1 MPVLSAAAT
10 TLCADIAALLRSA
23 PARAGRHR
31 VLAIEGRSGAGK
43 SWLANLLAERLAAPL
58 LRMDDLHPGWDGLAA
73 AAPLARRWIIEP
85 LLAGSTP
92 RWRRYDWERGEP
104 GAWEHTPVA
113 GTLLIEG
120 CGSGAAELRAHLSL
134 LIWVE
139 APADLRTARLAERP
153 DAALY
158 SPYQEMWRRQ
168 EEAFYARHRVR
179 EHADVIVHNATT
191 AE

>member
-10 TLCADIAALLRSA
+10 TLCADIAALLRAA

-43 SWLANLLAERLAAPL
+43 SWLADLLANRLAAPV
-58 LRMDDLHPGWDGLAA
+58 LRMDDLYPGWDGLAA
-73 AAPLARRWIIEP
+73 SPPLARRWIIEP
-85 LLAGSTP
+85 LLAGSAP

-120 CGSGAAELRAHLSL
+120 CGSGATELRAHLSL
-134 LIWVE
+134 LVWVD
-139 APADLRTARLAERP
+139 APPPVRAERLARRF
-153 DAALY
+153 DAAVY
-158 SPYQEMWRRQ
+158 SPYHELWRRQ
-168 EEAFYARHRVR
+168 EDAFYARHRVR
-179 EHADVIVHNATT
+179 DHADVIVDNA
-191 AE
+191 AAAG